1 MTGGIY
7 RPWNQA
13 VRWSVSNPSLLDF
26 ISPFQSFC
34 PLLPYSVSFP
44 SLAFLFLFIF
54 ILYYLQSFFFTF
66 VNSLEVLLLHLFHQ
80 SYFFFPFFMF
90 SPPPSPPSILLINS
104 PSFLLPFLLLLI
116 LFPFF
121 RLSFSPISLAH
132 FRSTNPLQRHFLLT
146 AIPRVPL
153 V

>member
-26 ISPFQSFC
+26 TSPFLSFC

-54 ILYYLQSFFFTF
+54 ILYYLFFSLSLIHSRFFSFTF
-66 VNSLEVLLLHLFHQ
+66 STSRISSSL
-80 SYFFFPFFMF
+80 FFMF
-90 SPPPSPPSILLINS
+90 SPPPSPPSILLIHS
-104 PSFLLPFLLLLI
+104 PSFLLPFLFLLI